1 MQVLSS
7 RVLLYPADFDRA
19 CRFYGDTLGLSVYR
33 EYGSGGRVSGVV
45 YFLGGG
51 YLEVTSVP
59 PDLPPGSIRLWLQVA
74 DVDSEYE
81 RLAGAGVEITDP
93 PADMPWGLRE
103 MSFLDPDG
111 TRLRL
116 VEVPATHPL
125 RRRVDG

>member
-1 MQVLSS
+1 MHVLSS

-19 CRFYGDTLGLSVYR
+19 VRFYGDTLGLEVYR
-33 EYGSGGRVSGVV
+33 EYGYGGRITGVV

-51 YLEVTSVP
+51 FLEVTSVA
-59 PDLPPGSIRLWLQVA
+59 PDAPPGGIRLWLQVA
-74 DVDSEYE
+74 DVDREHA
-81 RLAGAGVEITDP
+81 RLAAAGVDVTDP

-116 VEVPATHPL
+116 VQVPETHPL
-125 RRRVDG
+125 RRRVD

>member
-1 MQVLSS
+1 MHVLSS

-19 CRFYGDTLGLSVYR
+19 VAFYGGTLGLDVYR
-33 EYGSGGRVSGVV
+33 EYGHGGRITGVV

-51 YLEVTSVP
+51 FLEVTSVP
-59 PDLPPGSIRLWLQVA
+59 PDAPPGSTRLWLQVA
-74 DVDSEYE
+74 DVDAEHE
-81 RLAGAGVEITDP
+81 RLAAAGVDVTDP

-116 VEVPATHPL
+116 VEVPETHPL
-125 RRRVDG
+125 RRRVS